1 MPCAFHLAHFLRPPW
16 GCQFNVPDERLIA
29 FAGQTWCPFHLPL
42 EIEGE
47 TSEKAA
53 WRDDE
58 QRIQALNEEIFAFIR
73 DAKQRSAIADLSGN
87 IFPGNISF
95 ESFSGDDDA
104 LPMILF
110 MQASFGG
117 RASFVG
123 TSFGGEAVFA
133 GARFGSFAWF
143 EGPAS
148 TATPCSRRPSAQS
161 PFPFSR
167 RANGDRRQSPRSAL
181 IANWA
186 SSIIKSSTAMF
197 ASIAR
202 RTIEPLPVGARGW
215 A

>member
-73 DAKQRSAIADLSGN
+73 DAKQRSAIADLSGT

-143 EGPAS
+143 EGAS
-148 TATPCSRRPSAQS
+148 FDGDAVFEEAICSITVSILTESERR
-161 PFPFSR
+161 
-167 RANGDRRQSPRSAL
+167 
-181 IANWA
+181 
-186 SSIIKSSTAMF
+186 STTKPEE
-197 ASIAR
+197 R
-202 RTIEPLPVGARGW
+202 PYR
-215 A
+215 